1 MWGMREFR
9 NNVFIA
15 AFYSIENER
24 LQQPM
29 TMLQI
34 IILSV
39 RMSFNRNKFL
49 IWHRIRKDY
58 IALMHYA

>member
-1 MWGMREFR
+1 MIQNVSAITVNGGGDCPELAADGIIHGMLII
-9 NNVFIA
+9 N
-15 AFYSIENER
+15 
-24 LQQPM
+24 
-29 TMLQI
+29 I